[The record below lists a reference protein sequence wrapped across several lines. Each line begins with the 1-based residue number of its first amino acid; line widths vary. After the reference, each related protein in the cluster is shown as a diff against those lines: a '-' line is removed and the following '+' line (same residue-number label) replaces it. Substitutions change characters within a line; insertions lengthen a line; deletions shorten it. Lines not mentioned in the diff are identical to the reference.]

1 MAVVIL
7 KSIFHPKAADRK
19 VVLRQWPKRTACC
32 ESDAGQYYAILLM
45 MGLQGVCWNDGG
57 RVCLSAAVILMETVS
72 FDRISQYL

>member
-45 MGLQGVCWNDGG
+45 MGLQGV
-57 RVCLSAAVILMETVS
+57 S
-72 FDRISQYL
+72 